1 MIKKM
6 TNKPKPK
13 TYGKKRSIKRIG
25 IEDNKRIDRNWG
37 YMGNAERFAET
48 YVLDLK
54 LEPMNF
60 LINSK
65 NPKEQVFIAGPGMG
79 EEIKLL
85 KNYVKSK
92 SGPELDVET
101 FALTNNLSLD
111 AKKQVKK
118 DYSLG
123 FALDHIDLRD
133 PQHLR
138 LFKKFEKKFK
148 LIMATKST
156 SFHTHYPEYSSFL
169 LATALK
175 PGGRAYLEILNTD
188 SVRFHSRVLL
198 EKRKEETDPK
208 RIQKIDDVL
217 NDSKKLLTRLRNIDN
232 VILRMLSSYYKK
244 PLEEIKKEFNI
255 KQISGEVTYPVFFD
269 RIERFNSTYIVIDR
283 K

>member
-1 MIKKM
+1 M
-6 TNKPKPK
+6 TTKPKPK
-13 TYGKKRSIKRIG
+13 TYGKKRPVKRIG
-25 IEDNKRIDRNWG
+25 VEDNKRIDRNWG

-123 FALDHIDLRD
+123 FALDHTDLRD
-133 PQHLR
+133 PQQLR

-156 SFHTHYPEYSSFL
+156 SFHTQYPEYSSFL
-169 LATALK
+169 LATTLK
-175 PGGRAYLEILNTD
+175 SGGRAYLEILNSD
-188 SVRFHSRVLL
+188 SIRFHSRVLL
-198 EKRKEETDPK
+198 EKRKEETDPQ
-208 RIQKIDDVL
+208 RIQRIDDVL
-217 NDSKKLLTRLRNIDN
+217 NDSRKLLLRLKKIDA

-244 PLEEIKKEFNI
+244 PIEEIKKEFNI

-269 RIERFNSTYIVIDR
+269 HIERFNSTYIVIDR

>member
-1 MIKKM
+1 M

-13 TYGKKRSIKRIG
+13 TYGKKRPVKRIG
-25 IEDNKRIDRNWG
+25 VEDNKRIDRNWG
-37 YMGNAERFAET
+37 YIGNAERFAET

-123 FALDHIDLRD
+123 FALDHTDLRD
-133 PQHLR
+133 PQQLR

-156 SFHTHYPEYSSFL
+156 SFHTQYPEYSSFL
-169 LATALK
+169 LATTLK
-175 PGGRAYLEILNTD
+175 SGGRAYLEILNSD
-188 SVRFHSRVLL
+188 SIRFYSRVLL
-198 EKRKEETDPK
+198 EKRKEETDPQ
-208 RIQKIDDVL
+208 RIQRIDDVL
-217 NDSKKLLTRLRNIDN
+217 NDSRKLLLRLKKIDA

-244 PLEEIKKEFNI
+244 PIEEIKKEFNI

>member
-1 MIKKM
+1 M
-6 TNKPKPK
+6 TTKPKPK
-13 TYGKKRSIKRIG
+13 TYGKKRPVERIG
-25 IEDNKRIDRNWG
+25 VEDRKIIDSTWG
-37 YMGNAERFAET
+37 YIGNAERFAET

-54 LEPMNF
+54 LEPMSF

-85 KNYVKSK
+85 KNFVKSK

-101 FALTNNLSLD
+101 FALTNNLSPE
-111 AKKQVKK
+111 AKKQIKK

-123 FALDHIDLRD
+123 FALDHTDLRN
-133 PQHLR
+133 PQQLR

-156 SFHTHYPEYSSFL
+156 SFHTQYPEYSSFL
-169 LATALK
+169 LATTLK
-175 PGGRAYLEILNTD
+175 SGGRAYLEILNSD
-188 SVRFHSRVLL
+188 SIRFHSRVLL
-198 EKRKEETDPK
+198 EKRKEETDPQ
-208 RIQKIDDVL
+208 RIQRIDDVL
-217 NDSKKLLTRLRNIDN
+217 NDSRKLLLRLKKIDN

-269 RIERFNSTYIVIDR
+269 HIERFNSTYIVIDR